1 MVKILWIRHAFSCA
15 NASEAEYATNQR
27 EPLLHANGVL
37 QAVIMGMIL
46 RNLYDEKILDYQK
59 FNFYCSIM
67 VRTMLTAKLISQS
80 FFNDEDTIKPICYIS
95 EKVNRAEIAMINA
108 GHQKGTNNSTTNGKM
123 YAHGLFLNTHPDISN
138 IGQRMEVL
146 TNLECCSL
154 DSGINEA
161 CYYQPNHYQRFLNR
175 YLKETNNEDSFISE
189 NDLHVCVSH
198 GGYIGQNI
206 YTHLLQSALREIRPA
221 QWNQEATESYQKVLE
236 ESNTQINP
244 RSLLQ
249 LIMSSFEPIRI
260 TNMDGE
266 ISLLEIFYKKLLS
279 ECTYVK
285 SGIDNQSKK
294 FIYKDY
300 EIVKPIFL
308 YRLGIT
314 IDGSTHPQ
322 RHGVDNTEGILCDY
336 TINEG
341 VCNAKLLYIIEPP
354 NLVEEII
361 NPSPS
366 LTQRIQIPIMTF
378 EEQLVNPP
386 FSKERK
392 LNRNADMYNCRLS
405 FSNLL
410 NNLKERPELIDDRYR
425 EWIDNW
431 NQLVSRAATTTA
443 LAATGAAA
451 GAAIVGAPLTAA
463 VGITAGAAAG
473 LKAAY
478 SSLPTLTFF
487 GSREE
492 PSESS
497 REASEPSGETQST
510 SWFWK
515 NS

>member
-15 NASEAEYATNQR
+15 NASEAEYAISQR

-46 RNLYDEKILDYQK
+46 RNLYDEKILDYRK
-59 FNFYCSIM
+59 LSFYCSIM
-67 VRTMLTAKLISQS
+67 VRTMLTAKLISHS
-80 FFNDEDTIKPICYIS
+80 FLHNEDTIKPICYIS
-95 EKVNRAEIAMINA
+95 EKVNRTEIAMINA

-175 YLKETNNEDSFISE
+175 YLISHNEDSFISE

-206 YTHLLQSALREIRPA
+206 YTHLLQSALREIRPP
-221 QWNQEATESYQKVLE
+221 QWNTEVTELYQKVLE
-236 ESNTQINP
+236 GSNTQKNP

-249 LIMSSFEPIRI
+249 LIMSSFEPIRVP
-260 TNMDGE
+260 TMEGE
-266 ISLLEIFYKKLLS
+266 SSLLEIFYNKLLS
-279 ECTYVK
+279 DCTYVK
-285 SGIDNQSKK
+285 SGIDNQSK

-300 EIVKPIFL
+300 EIVKSIFL
-308 YRLGIT
+308 YRLGIP
-314 IDGSTHPQ
+314 INGIRHPQ
-322 RHGVDNTEGILCDY
+322 HHGVDNTEGILCDY

-354 NLVEEII
+354 NLVEVI

-366 LTQRIQIPIMTF
+366 LTQRIQIPITTF

-386 FSKERK
+386 FSEEIK
-392 LNRNADMYNCRLS
+392 LDRSADMYNCRLS

-410 NNLKERPELIDDRYR
+410 NNLKERPALIDDRYR
-425 EWIDNW
+425 KWIDNW
-431 NQLVSRAATTTA
+431 NQLVSRAVTTTA
-443 LAATGAAA
+443 AAGAAA
-451 GAAIVGAPLTAA
+451 GAAAVLVGAPLTA
-463 VGITAGAAAG
+463 VGVTAGATAAG

-478 SSLPTLTFF
+478 SSLPTFF
-487 GSREE
+487 GSREVPE
-492 PSESS
+492 PSEYPEPS
-497 REASEPSGETQST
+497 REAQSK
-510 SWFWK
+510 SWFW
-515 NS
+515 